1 MSCKFDAGSNNSYS
15 FTGSNVHST
24 SIYLRKHWLIL
35 YKYPLIYSNSYTCIH
50 NISDMQNIHRQKK
63 TFNKD
68 NLNDNYNHNV

>member
-1 MSCKFDAGSNNSYS
+1 MIRTPLLDRMSIQFQFILGN
-15 FTGSNVHST
+15 TG
-24 SIYLRKHWLIL
+24 LF